1 MGDQVEVLRKEN
13 NELKKQVAD
22 IMNDLKSLK
31 HGAAAKRRVKQHG
44 AVASQE
50 PVATAKS
57 GEPPNA
63 NDVQYLSDS
72 YDELLVARN
81 DTEEKLASIESR
93 LQLVSDKVSEI
104 SKAIDDIQLYS
115 YQYNLKIV
123 GVPQEDGTE
132 TAEKTAKLCMKI
144 FAGIGANVAEFD
156 IDTAHRVPARN
167 SRRKQASTQSTYQP
181 IICKFTRRIARDGVL
196 AKRREIR
203 RLTPE
208 IFGLPTGT
216 DLRISIYCHLIP
228 RLQELLHS
236 AKTFQEENSF
246 KYCWAKDAAVFL
258 RKTENSR
265 IFKLSRLEDL
275 EELRCNATSPTATEI
290 R

>member
-1 MGDQVEVLRKEN
+1 MAPLLPKGLWRRQNLANHRTRMMFNILVT
-13 NELKKQVAD
+13 AM
-22 IMNDLKSLK
+22 MNFC
-31 HGAAAKRRVKQHG
+31 RRGTIQR
-44 AVASQE
+44 
-50 PVATAKS
+50 
-57 GEPPNA
+57 
-63 NDVQYLSDS
+63 
-72 YDELLVARN
+72 RN
-81 DTEEKLASIESR
+81 W
-93 LQLVSDKVSEI
+93 LVSSLGFNWCQTRFRKFLRRLMI
-104 SKAIDDIQLYS
+104 SNYIATNTTLRLWEY
-115 YQYNLKIV
+115 
-123 GVPQEDGTE
+123 VPQEDGTE

-167 SRRKQASTQSTYQP
+167 SRRRQASTQSTYQP

-236 AKTFQEENSF
+236 ANLKTFQEENSF